1 MTQHGQPNART
12 GCPKPQDTLQAPTK
26 GDRAPK
32 PCPQFHHSTKTPGQ
46 CPKPNPPKGFIP
58 PPSLPPS
65 LSTSCPDTGTTPPL
79 PRTQEKGQ
87 GKGHLG
93 TIPPFPTPQRWQGG
107 GHGGTPN
114 PRRAERPF
122 PPIPGGYLP
131 SASGCPCRAGT
142 PPLPA
147 QGTRDQRGAGP
158 GGNSGTR
165 GRYLAMF
172 FYFQFLR

>member
-65 LSTSCPDTGTTPPL
+65 PPHAQTLAQPHRYPEPKKRDKERDIWGQFPHSQHRRGGKEGDTEGHPTPGEPSAPSLPSRGGTYRL
-79 PRTQEKGQ
+79 PRGAPAGLAPPPCQP
-87 GKGHLG
+87 KGH
-93 TIPPFPTPQRWQGG
+93 
-107 GHGGTPN
+107 
-114 PRRAERPF
+114 
-122 PPIPGGYLP
+122 
-131 SASGCPCRAGT
+131 
-142 PPLPA
+142 
-147 QGTRDQRGAGP
+147 
-158 GGNSGTR
+158 GTR
-165 GRYLAMF
+165 GAQGRAATAAHGGVI
-172 FYFQFLR
+172 